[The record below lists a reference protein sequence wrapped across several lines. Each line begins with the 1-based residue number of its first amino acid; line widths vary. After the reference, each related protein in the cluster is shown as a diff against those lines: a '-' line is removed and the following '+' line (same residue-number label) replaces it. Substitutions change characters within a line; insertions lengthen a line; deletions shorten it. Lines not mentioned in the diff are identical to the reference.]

1 MLNEQDIKQIEE
13 KGITREQFLEQIN
26 QFKQGFPPVNLDRP
40 ATSGDG
46 ILHLDD
52 SMLESLTKYFDDAA
66 KDYKMLK
73 FVPASGAATRMF
85 KDLFAWRDLLKAG
98 VDIEE
103 LVNSDQQAAVFFG
116 HMREN
121 AFWDDLK
128 IIMDK
133 DDLDAEHLLNNQDYL
148 PLLEYLLFDPGL
160 DYSALPKA
168 LIAFH
173 RYNRHTRTAMEEH
186 LVEAA
191 LYVAD
196 QNKKACIHFTLSPE
210 HINSFKERL
219 NTIKKHYEN
228 EYSVEYEVNWSVQ
241 KPSTDTIAVGM
252 DNLPFR
258 ERDGSLLFRPGG
270 HGALIEN
277 LQDLDKYDLIFIKNI
292 DNIVPDRLKK
302 ETVVYKKVL
311 GAVLMQLQQQVFK
324 WLNRLEQGDLTAEEY
339 ASAVDFVTNH
349 LHIDRDIFAH
359 DLDLAE
365 GKKRLQNV
373 LNRPIRICGMVKNEG
388 EPGGGPFWVIGKSG
402 FKSLQIVE
410 MSQINMKSAEQ
421 SNLVKKASHFN
432 PVDLVCSIKDHKG
445 KVFDLHRFID
455 HDTGFISMKSKDGKE
470 LKALE
475 KPGLWNG
482 AMADWITVFVEVPL
496 ITFNPVKTINDLLR
510 PEHQ

>member
-13 KGITREQFLEQIN
+13 KGITREQLLEQIN
-26 QFKQGFPPVNLDRP
+26 QFKHGFPPLNLDRP
-40 ATSGDG
+40 ATVNDG
-46 ILHLDD
+46 IILLDHNE
-52 SMLESLTKYFDDAA
+52 LESLTRSFDDSA

-98 VDIEE
+98 VDVEE
-103 LVNSDQQAAVFFG
+103 LINSDQQAAVFFSR
-116 HMREN
+116 MRDN

-133 DDLDAEHLLNNQDYL
+133 DDLDAGHLLDNNDFL

-160 DYSALPKA
+160 DYASLPKA

-173 RYNRHTRTAMEEH
+173 KYGNQIRTAMEEH
-186 LVEAA
+186 LVEGA

-196 QNKKACIHFTLSPE
+196 HNRKAYIHFTLSPE
-210 HINSFKERL
+210 HISSFRHKL
-219 NTIKKHYEN
+219 NTIKKHYEDQ
-228 EYSVEYEVNWSVQ
+228 YSVEYDVSWSVQ

-258 ERDGSLLFRPGG
+258 EKDGTLFFRPGG

-277 LQDLDKYDLIFIKNI
+277 LQDLDKYDLVFIKNI
-292 DNIVPDRLKK
+292 DNVVPDRLKK
-302 ETVVYKKVL
+302 ETVTYKKAL
-311 GAVLMQLQQQVFK
+311 AAILMRLQQQVFK
-324 WLNRLEQGDLTAEEY
+324 WVKRLEQGGLTAEEY
-339 ASAVDFVTNH
+339 ESAKNFASNH
-349 LHIDRDIFAH
+349 LQIDRDIFSQNRS
-359 DLDLAE
+359 E
-365 GKKRLQNV
+365 GEIQLKKV
-373 LNRPIRICGMVKNEG
+373 LNRPIRVCGMVKNEG
-388 EPGGGPFWVIGKSG
+388 EPGGGPFWVKDKSG

-410 MSQINMKSAEQ
+410 MSQINMNNPEQ
-421 SNLVKKASHFN
+421 ASIVKRASHFN
-432 PVDLVCSIKDHKG
+432 PVDLVCSIKDHAG
-445 KVFDLHRFID
+445 RAYDLHQFID
-455 HDTGFISMKSKDGKE
+455 PETGFISTKSKDGKE

-475 KPGLWNG
+475 RPGLWNG
-482 AMADWITVFVEVPL
+482 AMAQWITIFVETPL